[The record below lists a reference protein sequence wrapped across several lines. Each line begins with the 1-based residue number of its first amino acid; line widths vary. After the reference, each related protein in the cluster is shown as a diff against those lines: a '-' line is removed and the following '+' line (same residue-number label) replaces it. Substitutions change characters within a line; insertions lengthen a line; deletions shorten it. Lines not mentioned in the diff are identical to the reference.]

1 MNFTSN
7 DLMPSQSLVPI
18 KRAWFSLPLT
28 PFFIPAA
35 NSANART
42 RGFRGNDF
50 YLQFKSNGPFV
61 AADDVEVFC
70 GFAAYRTFSSLDL
83 DDDPPGS
90 GSSGSRTRSYLFN
103 TGAKTVTVQTIE
115 VGNPT
120 IGYMWPTS
128 PTTATQGATDND
140 PPDHTNITLSGEVD
154 NAWLAGELQRW
165 MAEPD
170 DFRDATGN
178 GLGTYSYIGQGA
190 TRSESDGYLG
200 IIGGGDVVAFGP
212 WFTGTPWG
220 MVGDEAEKWNGQFS
234 SWVNSVRRKNAPVIH
249 SEVSTHEGYTY
260 GGGSNLAVGRSVYR
274 AGYSE
279 MALSDP
285 VGDLWMDGYGVF
297 QESEALD
304 NFPMSAAAG
313 YDFYNLLSHTGDGEA
328 NELTLVSRTGRRY
341 RVTIQTGRNEYDEDG
356 YQWVTSQSYVMTI
369 SAATL
374 QATLTLEEDE
384 NVWEVRVFRIEEE
397 TTIEGQTQWQVVTDI
412 DAYEQS
418 QEDLGAWW
426 IAWDA
431 WVAGGR
437 VGDAPVRPTEKP
449 YPAYLIG
456 PDVAGN
462 YLILAA
468 MKLRSGVR
476 FGFSPLV
483 YSQETMNDRYRKRT
497 FKLHLT
503 PGTVE
508 SYEGECGLA
517 TISGSADLEW
527 TEEYDAET
535 GEQLPRVIGQWQLII
550 NGQNWTQESYS
561 EFDSVYFY
569 GSTSKVQTA
578 TMIRREGTH
587 TWAGRFIVAFDAPDR
602 LGKVLSSDW
611 TKVSM
616 IAADER
622 NETAAVAL
630 DPPASGGSLFFEG
643 HRLTYA
649 DEE

>member
-1 MNFTSN
+1 
-7 DLMPSQSLVPI
+7 
-18 KRAWFSLPLT
+18 
-28 PFFIPAA
+28 
-35 NSANART
+35 
-42 RGFRGNDF
+42 
-50 YLQFKSNGPFV
+50 
-61 AADDVEVFC
+61 
-70 GFAAYRTFSSLDL
+70 
-83 DDDPPGS
+83 
-90 GSSGSRTRSYLFN
+90 
-103 TGAKTVTVQTIE
+103 
-115 VGNPT
+115 
-120 IGYMWPTS
+120 
-128 PTTATQGATDND
+128 
-140 PPDHTNITLSGEVD
+140 
-154 NAWLAGELQRW
+154 
-165 MAEPD
+165 
-170 DFRDATGN
+170 
-178 GLGTYSYIGQGA
+178 
-190 TRSESDGYLG
+190 
-200 IIGGGDVVAFGP
+200 
-212 WFTGTPWG
+212 
-220 MVGDEAEKWNGQFS
+220 
-234 SWVNSVRRKNAPVIH
+234 
-249 SEVSTHEGYTY
+249 
-260 GGGSNLAVGRSVYR
+260 
-274 AGYSE
+274 
-279 MALSDP
+279 
-285 VGDLWMDGYGVF
+285 
-297 QESEALD
+297 
-304 NFPMSAAAG
+304 
-313 YDFYNLLSHTGDGEA
+313 
-328 NELTLVSRTGRRY
+328 
-341 RVTIQTGRNEYDEDG
+341 
-356 YQWVTSQSYVMTI
+356 
-369 SAATL
+369 
-374 QATLTLEEDE
+374 
-384 NVWEVRVFRIEEE
+384 
-397 TTIEGQTQWQVVTDI
+397 
-412 DAYEQS
+412 
-418 QEDLGAWW
+418 
-426 IAWDA
+426 
-431 WVAGGR
+431 
-437 VGDAPVRPTEKP
+437 
-449 YPAYLIG
+449 
-456 PDVAGN
+456 VAGN

-616 IAADER
+616 IATDER